1 MIDTF
6 FLAGGGMVIRM
17 NHYLRLLKAELQDVM
32 EDISMVIDGIEKRYA
47 KNDVSFYVRQENEGV
62 LRRELGAIA
71 NFIAIV
77 DEIVP
82 SNYTSIPEIESAIIS
97 KANEIVTRQEEPTFV
112 LTLLNRKLVK
122 VREFIST
129 GDNLSVA
136 R

>member
-6 FLAGGGMVIRM
+6 FLAGVGMVIRM

-82 SNYTSIPEIESAIIS
+82 SNYTSILEIQSAIIS